1 MTQTPMQKAVEAGRK
16 AVVNAPE
23 KCPIGIPPESHIFC
37 SAGYCA
43 TCAEHRMSLALTAAL
58 ASLEADGWKLMPREA
73 TEGMSHGGAVSLEHP
88 TVRMEGPSAHNK
100 RRAARVYEAMFNAA
114 PEVD

>member
-1 MTQTPMQKAVEAGRK
+1 MTQTPMQKAVEAGAK
-16 AVVNAPE
+16 AIQNE
-23 KCPIGIPPESHIFC
+23 CGCEGGLSM
-37 SAGYCA
+37 
-43 TCAEHRMSLALTAAL
+43 HRVDAQAALTAAL

-100 RRAARVYEAMFNAA
+100 RRAARAYEAMFNAA

>member
-1 MTQTPMQKAVEAGRK
+1 MTQTPMQKAVEAI
-16 AVVNAPE
+16 E
-23 KCPIGIPPESHIFC
+23 KEIGISEGRARF
-37 SAGYCA
+37 
-43 TCAEHRMSLALTAAL
+43 ALTAAL

>member
-1 MTQTPMQKAVEAGRK
+1 MTQTPMQRAVEVGHYAAAR
-16 AVVNAPE
+16 AVTNDGEWASVEMIEA
-23 KCPIGIPPESHIFC
+23 
-37 SAGYCA
+37 
-43 TCAEHRMSLALTAAL
+43 ALTAAL

-100 RRAARVYEAMFNAA
+100 RRAARAYEAMFNAA
-114 PEVD
+114 PEVE